1 MQRSEFPI
9 LMQSINDGIVVLFES
24 ENCGTVVSDN
34 PNNDDLGL
42 GYTSNAFLSWD
53 RKDIWKKYEGEITLK
68 NK

>member
-9 LMQSINDGIVVLFES
+9 LMQSINDGLVVLFES
-24 ENCGTVVSDN
+24 ENCGTVVGGKQNS
-34 PNNDDLGL
+34 DDLRL
-42 GYTSNAFLSWD
+42 GYTSNAFLSWN

>member
-9 LMQSINDGIVVLFES
+9 LMQSINDGLVVLFES
-24 ENCGTVVSDN
+24 ENCGTVLSDK
-34 PNNDDLGL
+34 PNSDDLRL

>member
-1 MQRSEFPI
+1 MNKTEFPI

-34 PNNDDLGL
+34 PNDDDLGL
-42 GYTSNAFLSWD
+42 GYTSNAFISCN
-53 RKDIWKKYEGEITLK
+53 RKDVWQKYEGEITLK